1 MAMNMKPSEVRAAL
15 ITYFQD
21 NYSETPVEFENIK
34 FDDAAKKNPFVSF
47 TIRMTNG
54 RSVIR
59 GNGASVRYSGVIFI
73 DVRTPIMTGTK
84 RAYEIADIVADIMH
98 NKRINYLGES
108 LVTEASE
115 VERAVTNDEYYMLPV
130 TIPFR
135 VT

>member
-1 MAMNMKPSEVRAAL
+1 MAMNMKPSEVRSAL
-15 ITYFQD
+15 IKHFQD

-34 FDDAAKKNPFVSF
+34 LADSAKTDPFVSF

-54 RSVIR
+54 RSVIK
-59 GNGASVRYSGVIFI
+59 GNGASVRYSGVVFI

-84 RAYEIADIVADIMH
+84 RAYDIADIVAEVMH
-98 NKRINYLGES
+98 NKRINYLGKS